1 MTRATVA
8 LLLVLALAPPAFA
21 QLYQWTD
28 ADGVTRYTND
38 HESIPPEY
46 RERAREIGSP
56 QARPVEPGQPETPA
70 TDPSVIPITG
80 PGPIRASVSINGVGL
95 TLVLDTGADR
105 TVVSPAALARTGL
118 DTGTSRTVNIVGVT
132 GSASAREVVVPLLD
146 VAGVRVGPLAV
157 IVHDVGLADIDG
169 LLGRDVLDRFTLTV
183 DSAGGRAILAP
194 R

>member
-1 MTRATVA
+1 V
-8 LLLVLALAPPAFA
+8 LLVVLTLAPPAAA

-38 HESIPPEY
+38 RESIPPEY
-46 RERAREIGSP
+46 RERAREIDSP
-56 QARPVEPGQPETPA
+56 QGRPAEPGRPEPVA

-80 PGPIRASVSINGVGL
+80 SGPIRASVSINGVPL
-95 TLVLDTGADR
+95 SLVLDTGADR
-105 TVVSPAALARTGL
+105 TVISPAAIARAGL
-118 DTGTSRTVNIVGVT
+118 DTDTARPVNIVGVT
-132 GSASAREVVVPLLD
+132 GSAAAREVIVPLLD
-146 VAGVRVGPLAV
+146 VAGVRVGPLPV

-183 DSAGGRAILAP
+183 DAARGRAILAP

>member
-1 MTRATVA
+1 VRRPT
-8 LLLVLALAPPAFA
+8 LLLPLVLALAPPAAA

-38 HESIPPEY
+38 RESIPPEY

-56 QARPVEPGQPETPA
+56 HARPEEPDRAETAA
-70 TDPSVIPITG
+70 TNPSVIPITG
-80 PGPIRASVSINGVGL
+80 SGPIRTSVSINGVGL

-105 TVVSPAALARTGL
+105 TVISPAALARTGL
-118 DTGTSRTVNIVGVT
+118 DTGSARAVNIVGVT
-132 GSASAREVVVPLLD
+132 GSAMAREVMVPLLD
-146 VAGVRVGPLAV
+146 VAGERVGPLAV

-183 DSAGGRAILAP
+183 DSARGRAILAP